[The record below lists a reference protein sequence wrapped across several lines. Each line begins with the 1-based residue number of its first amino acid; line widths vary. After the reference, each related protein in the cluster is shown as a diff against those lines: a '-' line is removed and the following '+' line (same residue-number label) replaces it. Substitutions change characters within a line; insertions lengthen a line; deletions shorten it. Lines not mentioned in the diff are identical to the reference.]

1 MSGGNLGKL
10 LGKATDMLGLT
21 DNAGLE
27 AQQRLAEQQAS
38 AAKQQAALEA
48 NSAADNIAEIDP
60 AGAASESADTI
71 TSEQKKRRQAG
82 QSNPLG
88 L

>member
-1 MSGGNLGKL
+1 MSGGLGKI

-27 AQQRLAEQQAS
+27 AQQRLAQQQAD

-60 AGAASESADTI
+60 SGAASASADAI

>member
-1 MSGGNLGKL
+1 
-10 LGKATDMLGLT
+10 MLGLT
-21 DNAGLE
+21 DNEGLE
-27 AQQRLAEQQAS
+27 QQQRMAQQQAE
-38 AAKQQAALEA
+38 AAKQQAALET
-48 NSAADNIAEIDP
+48 NSAADNIAEVDP
-60 AGAASESADTI
+60 SAASASADAI

>member
-1 MSGGNLGKL
+1 MSGGLGKL

-27 AQQRLAEQQAS
+27 AQRRLAEQQAS

-48 NSAADNIAEIDP
+48 NSATDNIAEIDP
-60 AGAASESADTI
+60 AGAASASADAI

>member
-1 MSGGNLGKL
+1 MSGGLGKI

-21 DNAGLE
+21 DNAALAE
-27 AQQRLAEQQAS
+27 QQRLAQQQAD
-38 AAKQQAALEA
+38 AQKQQAALET
-48 NSAADNIAEIDP
+48 NSAADNIAEIDS
-60 AGAASESADTI
+60 AGAASASADSI
-71 TSEQKKRRQAG
+71 TADQKRRRQAG

>member
-1 MSGGNLGKL
+1 MSGGLGKL

-27 AQQRLAEQQAS
+27 QQQRQAEQ
-38 AAKQQAALEA
+38 AAAAQKQQAALEA

-60 AGAASESADTI
+60 AGAASASADAI

>member
-1 MSGGNLGKL
+1 MSGGLGKL

-27 AQQRLAEQQAS
+27 AQQRQAEQ
-38 AAKQQAALEA
+38 AAAAQKQQAALEV

-60 AGAASESADTI
+60 AGAASASADAI

>member
-1 MSGGNLGKL
+1 MSGGLGKL

-21 DNAGLE
+21 DNEELE
-27 AQQRLAEQQAS
+27 KQQRLAEQQAE
-38 AAKQQAALEA
+38 AAKQQAALET
-48 NSAADNIAEIDP
+48 NKAADNIAEVDP
-60 AGAASESADTI
+60 SGAASASADAI

>member
-1 MSGGNLGKL
+1 M

-21 DNAGLE
+21 DNKGLKQ
-27 AQQRLAEQQAS
+27 QQRQAEQQAE
-38 AAKQQAALEA
+38 AARQQAALEA
-48 NSAADNIAEIDP
+48 NNAVDNIVEVDP
-60 AGAASESADTI
+60 AGAASESADAI
-71 TSEQKKRRQAG
+71 TTEQKKRRKAG

>member
-1 MSGGNLGKL
+1 MSGGLGKL

-27 AQQRLAEQQAS
+27 AQQRRAEQ
-38 AAKQQAALEA
+38 AAAAQKQQAALEA

-60 AGAASESADTI
+60 AGAASASADAI